1 MLYFACRRAALS
13 ILGAA
18 IFTCVLA
25 QSGRAATVA
34 VGTCTNL
41 AFYPTIQQAVNSVPA
56 NSTIKVCPGTYAEQV
71 IINKS
76 MTLTGVSS
84 TGVSGPN
91 ASGPDNPVIVSP
103 TTGVVAN
110 ANDLFDG
117 SPIAGQIVVVTP
129 SGAVMQTKVTLNYIA
144 VDGSNNQLASCGT
157 DLVGIYYQNASGT
170 INQMVTRYQ
179 ELSQNYF
186 GCQQGL
192 AIYVQSGFSMGGTAV
207 VTIQNNSVHDY
218 DKNGITADGSGT
230 VATITGNYVVGIG
243 ATPLIAQNGIQVS
256 DGATGSVKNNTVTDD
271 VYVNPPNC
279 SPNCFGSSGI
289 LIFDSGATATSHL
302 AISGNTVSNTQLA
315 VVTYGDSAGAAD
327 YNDVSI
333 NKITGTLAA
342 GVYLDDGIDLC
353 SNNNTATS
361 NTIYNSSGAGVH
373 IDSQCTESSGK
384 SGNNTTV
391 TKNTINEACA
401 GVMMGTGSGN
411 NTGMGATLNTAYNVV
426 QVLQPGDSCP
436 AGAPTASKAAKVRL
450 RAQPRHL

>member
-1 MLYFACRRAALS
+1 MRFRATLSIFGAAL
-13 ILGAA
+13 
-18 IFTCVLA
+18 FTCVLA
-25 QSGRAATVA
+25 QSGWAATVA

-41 AFYPTIQQAVNSVPA
+41 AFYPTIQQAVNSVPV

-71 IINKS
+71 VINKS

-103 TTGVVAN
+103 AAGVVAN

-129 SGAVMQTKVTLNYIA
+129 PGALTQTKVTLNYIA

-170 INQMVTRYQ
+170 ISQMVTRYQ
-179 ELSQNYF
+179 ELSQSLF

-192 AIYVQSGFSMGGTAV
+192 AIYVESGYGTGGTAV

-230 VATITGNYVVGIG
+230 VATISGNYVVGIG
-243 ATPLIAQNGIQVS
+243 STPLIAQNGIQVS

-279 SPNCFGSSGI
+279 SPNCYGSSGI
-289 LIFDSGATATSHL
+289 LIFDSGATASSHL
-302 AISGNTVSNTQLA
+302 VISGNTVSNTQLA
-315 VVTYGDSAGAAD
+315 VVTYGDSAGTAD
-327 YNDVSI
+327 YNDVST
-333 NKITGTLAA
+333 NKITGTLASC
-342 GVYLDDGIDLC
+342 VYLDDGIDLC

-361 NTIYNSSGAGVH
+361 NTVYNSSGAGVH
-373 IDSQCTESSGK
+373 IDSQCTESTGP

-401 GVMMGTGSGN
+401 AVMLGNGSGN
-411 NTGMGATLNTAYNVV
+411 STGIGATLNIPYNVV

-436 AGAPTASKAAKVRL
+436 AGAPTAAKAAKVRL